1 MGAARPG
8 GPRGPRGGFGIT
20 PGGPGPGIRPPKE
33 GDSPGI
39 RPPRIDPPRT
49 PDKGNLFGGLMDA
62 IKQTDKFKNKIKE
75 GGKGIGGPV
84 TAPGFPS
91 DRPKPPVFD
100 DRVYMGGSS
109 PIPGVGGHEYLNN
122 PKYAEHRKEYYGRK
136 NKERERERIGEEYV
150 YEKNKQLERERPKGR
165 PAPDFLREKMLAQK
179 GPKKPEG
186 GIKTPAFGDI
196 GVGGGP
202 GDIPPSFPTGPR
214 VPRREGVF
222 FGEKESPKKVMRKAG
237 SPVDAETKNK
247 FEEMLAYMKSFQR

>member
-1 MGAARPG
+1 MGAG
-8 GPRGPRGGFGIT
+8 TPRGPIDDKPKGPKPPSSTQPVEAPT
-20 PGGPGPGIRPPKE
+20 PASGP
-33 GDSPGI
+33 
-39 RPPRIDPPRT
+39 
-49 PDKGNLFGGLMDA
+49 NLFGGLMEA

-84 TAPGFPS
+84 TAPGSPS
-91 DRPKPPVFD
+91 DKPKGLPVFD
-100 DRVYMGGSS
+100 DRMYAGGSS

-122 PKYAEHRKEYYGRK
+122 PKYAEHRKEYYGKK

-150 YEKNKQLERERPKGR
+150 YEKNKQLERI
-165 PAPDFLREKMLAQK
+165 REEMLAQK
-179 GPKKPEG
+179 GPKKPKG

-214 VPRREGVF
+214 GPRREGVF